1 MRNAARCC
9 LVVMGVCSSAIAR
22 ADDRAPNAS
31 DLGSAVTYVTSSN
44 SPRQAFQSPVK
55 LREAGDA
62 LSVDMEIGLEWTR
75 AARPIT
81 TDKDFGARFAV
92 TGTID
97 PRPRSWRGGSD
108 GVTDEGPAPAFDLP
122 RVGMDGERVSL
133 GDFAGRPVV
142 VNFWASWCVPCR
154 QEMPALQA
162 TSERLA
168 GRVAFVGINY
178 EDTESSAA
186 DFQRD
191 VGAKYPSGLDSDGEV
206 ASRYA
211 VQGLPTTVL
220 IDGRGRIVA
229 RVLGGVTQKKLL
241 SLVDKAFGPDVSGAG

>member
-1 MRNAARCC
+1 MGLAADLMDITEEPVPAAPSAHPSRRRR
-9 LVVMGVCSSAIAR
+9 VVMAVAGVAM
-22 ADDRAPNAS
+22 
-31 DLGSAVTYVTSSN
+31 VT
-44 SPRQAFQSPVK
+44 AA
-55 LREAGDA
+55 AG
-62 LSVDMEIGLEWTR
+62 VV
-75 AARPIT
+75 AA
-81 TDKDFGARFAV
+81 
-92 TGTID
+92 
-97 PRPRSWRGGSD
+97 WRGGSD

-220 IDGRGRIVA
+220 VDGRGRIVA